1 MVLMAGAEPFMLP
14 GGKTGVLLLHGFTG
28 TPAEMRLLGEHL
40 HGAGYTVLGVR
51 LCGHGT
57 TVEELAK
64 TGWRQWYAC
73 VEDGYHLL
81 RSICEKVHVVG
92 LSLGG
97 LLALRLASCQ
107 AVDKVVA
114 LSAPIHLYDQRTKRL
129 GLYRL
134 FRSYAPKKR
143 RRYVGID
150 DRYLVHYDHT
160 PLSSLSSLLD
170 LIGQAETFLP
180 RISAPALL
188 VQSRREHTVR
198 PESAQFIYERLGS
211 AAKEIFWLE
220 KSGHIVTLDNE
231 RETVYQAVS
240 RFLEG

>member
-1 MVLMAGAEPFMLP
+1 MVLMAGAEPFLLP

-28 TPAEMRLLGEHL
+28 TPAEMRLLGDHL
-40 HGAGYTVLGVR
+40 HAAGHTVLGVR

-57 TVEELAK
+57 KVEELAK
-64 TGWRQWYAC
+64 TGWRQWYGC

-81 RSICEKVHVVG
+81 KSICETVHVVG

-97 LLALRLASCQ
+97 LLALRLAAFQ
-107 AVDKVVA
+107 PIGKVVA
-114 LSAPIHLYDQRTKRL
+114 LSAPIYLYDKRTERL
-129 GLYRL
+129 RLYRL

-143 RRYVGID
+143 RRYAGID
-150 DRYLVHYDHT
+150 ERYLVHYDHT
-160 PLSSLSSLLD
+160 PLSSLSSLIE
-170 LIGQAETFLP
+170 LIALADEFLSQ
-180 RISAPALL
+180 ISAPALI

-198 PESAQFIYERLGS
+198 PESAQFIYERIGS
-211 AAKEIFWLE
+211 KEKEICWLE

-231 RETVYQAVS
+231 RETVYKTVT